1 MQMRK
6 GIGKLA
12 LLAVCVFALI
22 AGSISATDYVTNRT
36 DITVTSGTVD
46 FNHSES
52 NLYSPA
58 GGAGT
63 NITGN
68 ITLPCNI
75 ANLTTMNFTI
85 WNNETSAILVN
96 LSVNGVKLIDNAS
109 INAGSTL
116 TKTLSDYTTAS
127 GDTSLSWIAWSFNAS
142 DSDGEYINITIV
154 ADNATLLTS
163 WINSQVSIAE
173 TDVSTP
179 TVETDLASSF
189 FAVKDRVKATNN
201 LDFTVRNLT
210 LNITYPSHAISR
222 PYNSVVFTSIANGS
236 SATKYVGYQKRG
248 PYVKDMEETVNGN
261 THTVEVRVYSYEI
274 LLNCVDW
281 TIDPTDEEYSEY
293 FSTLNFDTLDV
304 EKEGSAVDWEN
315 EDGKIVIED
324 LSLPKGYTDFT
335 FTWTV
340 APTPYTPPAQP
351 TTTEAGEIS
360 EYIPWILIVIIIVGA
375 VAVVAYMK
383 RQ

>member
-12 LLAVCVFALI
+12 LLAICVFTLI

-85 WNNETSAILVN
+85 WNNESSAILVN

-173 TDVSTP
+173 KDESTP
-179 TVETDLASSF
+179 TIKTEMVSSF
-189 FAVKDRVKATNN
+189 FAVKDRIRVTNN
-201 LDFTVRNLT
+201 LDFTIRNVT
-210 LNITYPSHAISR
+210 LNLTYPSHAISR
-222 PYNSVVFTSIANGS
+222 PYRNITFTSITNGTTS
-236 SATKYVGYQKRG
+236 TKYVGYQKRG
-248 PYVKDMEETVNGN
+248 PYVKDIEETVSGN
-261 THTVEVRVYSYEI
+261 THTVEVRVYSYEL

-281 TIDPTDEEYSEY
+281 IIDPTDEDYSEY
-293 FSTLNFDTLDV
+293 FDTVNFDTLEI
-304 EKEGSAVDWEN
+304 EKEGSDVDWEN
-315 EDGKIVIED
+315 DGGNIVMED
-324 LSLPKGYTDFT
+324 LSLSNGYTDFT

-340 APTPYTPPAQP
+340 APVPPAPPAQP
-351 TTTEAGEIS
+351 TTAEVEVDYTP
-360 EYIPWILIVIIIVGA
+360 YILIAIVIIVAI
-375 VAVVAYMK
+375 AVVVYAK
-383 RQ
+383 RK

>member
-12 LLAVCVFALI
+12 LLAICVFTLI

-85 WNNETSAILVN
+85 WNNESSAILVN

-163 WINSQVSIAE
+163 WINSQVAIAE
-173 TDVSTP
+173 KDESTP
-179 TVETDLASSF
+179 TIKTEMVSSF
-189 FAVKDRVKATNN
+189 FAVKDRIRVTNN
-201 LDFTVRNLT
+201 LDFTIRNVT
-210 LNITYPSHAISR
+210 LNLTYPSHAISR
-222 PYNSVVFTSIANGS
+222 PYRNITFTSITNGTTS
-236 SATKYVGYQKRG
+236 TKYVGYQKRG
-248 PYVKDMEETVNGN
+248 PYVKDIEETVSGN
-261 THTVEVRVYSYEI
+261 THTVEVRVYSYEL

-281 TIDPTDEEYSEY
+281 IIDPTDEDYSEY
-293 FSTLNFDTLDV
+293 FDTVNFDTLEI
-304 EKEGSAVDWEN
+304 EKEGSDVDWEN
-315 EDGKIVIED
+315 DGDNIVMED
-324 LSLPKGYTDFT
+324 LSLSNGYTDFT

-340 APTPYTPPAQP
+340 APAPPTPPAQP
-351 TTTEAGEIS
+351 TTAEVEVDYTP
-360 EYIPWILIVIIIVGA
+360 YILIAIVIIVAI
-375 VAVVAYMK
+375 AVVVYAK
-383 RQ
+383 RK

>member
-12 LLAVCVFALI
+12 LLAICVFTLI

-85 WNNETSAILVN
+85 WNNESSAILVN

-173 TDVSTP
+173 KDESTP
-179 TVETDLASSF
+179 TIKTEMVSSF
-189 FAVKDRVKATNN
+189 FAVKDRIRVTNN
-201 LDFTVRNLT
+201 LDFTIRNVT
-210 LNITYPSHAISR
+210 LNLTYPSHAISR
-222 PYNSVVFTSIANGS
+222 PYRNITFTSITNGTTS
-236 SATKYVGYQKRG
+236 TKYVGYQKRG
-248 PYVKDMEETVNGN
+248 PYVKDIEETVSGN
-261 THTVEVRVYSYEI
+261 THTVEVRVYSYEL

-281 TIDPTDEEYSEY
+281 IIDPTDEDYSEY
-293 FSTLNFDTLDV
+293 FDTVNFDTLEI
-304 EKEGSAVDWEN
+304 EKEGSDVDWEN
-315 EDGKIVIED
+315 DGGNIVMED
-324 LSLPKGYTDFT
+324 LSLSNGYTDFT

-340 APTPYTPPAQP
+340 APAPPAPPAQP
-351 TTTEAGEIS
+351 TTAEVEVDYTP
-360 EYIPWILIVIIIVGA
+360 YILIAIVIIVAI
-375 VAVVAYMK
+375 AVVVYAK
-383 RQ
+383 RK

>member
-12 LLAVCVFALI
+12 LLAICVFTLI

-85 WNNETSAILVN
+85 WNNESSAILVN

-163 WINSQVSIAE
+163 WINSQVAIAE
-173 TDVSTP
+173 KDESTP
-179 TVETDLASSF
+179 TIKTEMVSSF
-189 FAVKDRVKATNN
+189 FAVKDRIRVTNN
-201 LDFTVRNLT
+201 LDFTIRNVT
-210 LNITYPSHAISR
+210 LNLTYPSHAISR
-222 PYNSVVFTSIANGS
+222 PYSNITFTSITNGTTS
-236 SATKYVGYQKRG
+236 TKYVGYQKRG
-248 PYVKDMEETVNGN
+248 PYVKDIEETVSGN
-261 THTVEVRVYSYEI
+261 THTVEVRVYSYEL

-281 TIDPTDEEYSEY
+281 IIDPADEDYSEY
-293 FSTLNFDTLDV
+293 FDTVNFDTLEI
-304 EKEGSAVDWEN
+304 EKEGSDVDWEN
-315 EDGKIVIED
+315 DGGNIVMED
-324 LSLPKGYTDFT
+324 LSLSNGYTDFT

-340 APTPYTPPAQP
+340 APAPPAPPAQP
-351 TTTEAGEIS
+351 TTAEVEVDYTP
-360 EYIPWILIVIIIVGA
+360 YILIAIVIIVAI
-375 VAVVAYMK
+375 AVVVYAK
-383 RQ
+383 RK

>member
-12 LLAVCVFALI
+12 LLAICVFTLI

-85 WNNETSAILVN
+85 WNNESSAILVN

-163 WINSQVSIAE
+163 WINSQVAIAE
-173 TDVSTP
+173 KDESTP
-179 TVETDLASSF
+179 TIKTEMVSSF
-189 FAVKDRVKATNN
+189 FAVKDRIRVTNN
-201 LDFTVRNLT
+201 LDFTIRNVT
-210 LNITYPSHAISR
+210 LNLTYPSHAISR
-222 PYNSVVFTSIANGS
+222 PYRNITFTSITNGTTS
-236 SATKYVGYQKRG
+236 TKYVGYQKRG
-248 PYVKDMEETVNGN
+248 PYVKDIEETVSGN
-261 THTVEVRVYSYEI
+261 THTVEVRVYSYEL

-281 TIDPTDEEYSEY
+281 IIDAADEDYSEY
-293 FSTLNFDTLDV
+293 FDTVNFDTLEI
-304 EKEGSAVDWEN
+304 EKEGSDVDWEN
-315 EDGKIVIED
+315 DGGNIVMED
-324 LSLPKGYTDFT
+324 LSLSNGYTDFT

-340 APTPYTPPAQP
+340 APAPPAPPAQP
-351 TTTEAGEIS
+351 TTAEVEVDYTP
-360 EYIPWILIVIIIVGA
+360 YILIAIVIIVAI
-375 VAVVAYMK
+375 AVVVYAK
-383 RQ
+383 RK

>member
-12 LLAVCVFALI
+12 LLAICVFTLI

-85 WNNETSAILVN
+85 WNNESSAILVN

-163 WINSQVSIAE
+163 WINSQVAIAE
-173 TDVSTP
+173 KDESTP
-179 TVETDLASSF
+179 TIKTEMVSSF
-189 FAVKDRVKATNN
+189 FAVKDRIRVTNN
-201 LDFTVRNLT
+201 LDFTIRNVT
-210 LNITYPSHAISR
+210 LNLTYPSHAISR
-222 PYNSVVFTSIANGS
+222 PYRNITFTSITNGTTS
-236 SATKYVGYQKRG
+236 TKYVGYQKRG
-248 PYVKDMEETVNGN
+248 PYVKDIEETVSGN
-261 THTVEVRVYSYEI
+261 THTVEVRVYSYEL

-281 TIDPTDEEYSEY
+281 IIDPTDEDYSEY
-293 FSTLNFDTLDV
+293 FDTVNFDTLEI
-304 EKEGSAVDWEN
+304 EKEGSDVDWEN
-315 EDGKIVIED
+315 DGGNIVMED
-324 LSLPKGYTDFT
+324 LSLSNGYTDFT

-340 APTPYTPPAQP
+340 APAPPAPPAQP
-351 TTTEAGEIS
+351 TTAEVEVDYTP
-360 EYIPWILIVIIIVGA
+360 YILIAIVIIVAI
-375 VAVVAYMK
+375 AVVVYAK
-383 RQ
+383 RK

>member
-12 LLAVCVFALI
+12 LLAICVFTLI

-85 WNNETSAILVN
+85 WNNESSAILVN

-163 WINSQVSIAE
+163 WINSQVAIAE
-173 TDVSTP
+173 KDESTP
-179 TVETDLASSF
+179 TIKTEMVSSF
-189 FAVKDRVKATNN
+189 FAVKDRIRVTNN
-201 LDFTVRNLT
+201 LDFTIRNVT
-210 LNITYPSHAISR
+210 LNLTYPSHAISR
-222 PYNSVVFTSIANGS
+222 PYRNITFTSITNGTTS
-236 SATKYVGYQKRG
+236 TKYVGYQKRG
-248 PYVKDMEETVNGN
+248 PYVKDIEETVSGN
-261 THTVEVRVYSYEI
+261 THTVEVRVYSYEL

-281 TIDPTDEEYSEY
+281 IIDPTDEDYSEY
-293 FSTLNFDTLDV
+293 FDTVNFDTLEI
-304 EKEGSAVDWEN
+304 EKEGSDVDWEN
-315 EDGKIVIED
+315 DGGNIVMED
-324 LSLPKGYTDFT
+324 LSLSNGYTDFT

-340 APTPYTPPAQP
+340 TPAPPTPPAQP
-351 TTTEAGEIS
+351 TTAEVEVDYTP
-360 EYIPWILIVIIIVGA
+360 YILIAIVIIVAI
-375 VAVVAYMK
+375 AVVVYAK
-383 RQ
+383 RK